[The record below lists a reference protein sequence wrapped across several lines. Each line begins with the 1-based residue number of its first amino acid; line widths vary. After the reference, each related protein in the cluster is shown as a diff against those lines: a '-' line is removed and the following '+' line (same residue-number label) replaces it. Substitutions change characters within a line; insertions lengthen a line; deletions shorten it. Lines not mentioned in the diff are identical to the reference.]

1 MKARTIAAALPLA
14 LAALPMTACNGSNDK
29 AVTSESGAQ
38 EPDALDAASTGRPF
52 QEAVV
57 ADFDEPWAMTFLPDG
72 MLLVTEREGA
82 LKIVN
87 PDTGK
92 IADVSGAPKVDYG
105 GQGGIG
111 DVVLGPNF
119 ASDRM
124 VYLSWIEAGS
134 GDTRGAVVGRGTL
147 NCSQPMACSVDGL
160 TVIWRQDPKV
170 TGRGH
175 FSHRIV
181 FSLDGQ
187 YMFLSSGERQKG
199 APAQDLSNNLGSV
212 LRLKPDGTV
221 PADNPFAGK
230 GGPGAQVWSYGHRN
244 ILGLAFAPN
253 GNLWEDEMGPKGG
266 DEVNLIKRGDN
277 YGWPNA
283 SNGSDYDD
291 TDIPDHKPGDG
302 YQPPKVFWN
311 PSISPASLIYYTG
324 SLFPAWQN
332 SLFLGGLSGQALI
345 RLTVDDQKATKA
357 DQWDMGARIREVEQG
372 PQGALWLIEDGGRGS
387 NGRLI
392 KLTPVDRRNTADEG

>member
-1 MKARTIAAALPLA
+1 MKAIFIAAALPLA
-14 LAALPMTACNGSNDK
+14 LAGCNGSTDK
-29 AVTSESGAQ
+29 AVASDTNAQ
-38 EPDALDAASTGRPF
+38 EPGTLNAKSSARPF
-52 QEAVV
+52 QDAVV
-57 ADFDEPWAMTFLPDG
+57 ADFNEPWAMTFLPDG
-72 MLLVTEREGA
+72 MMLVTEKKGM
-82 LKIVN
+82 LKIVD
-87 PDTGK
+87 PQSGK
-92 IADVSGAPKVDYG
+92 IADVGGVPKVDYG
-105 GQGGIG
+105 GQGGLG
-111 DVVLGPNF
+111 DVVLGPDF
-119 ASDRM
+119 DRDTM
-124 VYLSWIEAGS
+124 VYLSWIEAGQ

-147 NCSQPMACSVDGL
+147 NCSQPMTCSIDSL
-160 TVIWRQDPKV
+160 TIIWRQDPKV

-175 FSHRIV
+175 FSHRIA

-212 LRLKPDGTV
+212 LRLKPDGSV
-221 PADNPFAGK
+221 PADNPFASK
-230 GGPGAQVWSYGHRN
+230 GGPGAQIWSYGHRN

-266 DEVNLIKRGDN
+266 DEVNLIKRGEN

-291 TDIPDHKPGDG
+291 TNIPDHKPGDG
-302 YQPPKVFWN
+302 YQPPKAFWN

-324 SLFPAWQN
+324 SLFPQWKD

-345 RLTVDDQKATKA
+345 RLTVSDQTATKA

-372 PQGALWLIEDGGRGS
+372 PQGALWLLEDGGNGS
-387 NGRLI
+387 QGRLI
-392 KLTPVDRRNTADEG
+392 KLTPAQPAAS